1 MPRLFSVALF
11 VALSAASC
19 AREASIRD
27 GVFDK
32 GDVAL
37 RFEQIPPE
45 WRTIPISGA
54 DLAFRDDR
62 HRGSVLIDVRC
73 GERDGDAPLSVL
85 TEHLIMGTTERS
97 IETQA
102 TIPFDGREAMR
113 TTLDAK
119 LDGVPMRYDIYV
131 MKKDGCVYDLVY
143 VAPPEP
149 FVAGEPAFERFVGSV
164 HATAHGDTAHAQSG
178 LAPADP

>member
-1 MPRLFSVALF
+1 
-11 VALSAASC
+11 
-19 AREASIRD
+19 
-27 GVFDK
+27 
-32 GDVAL
+32 
-37 RFEQIPPE
+37 
-45 WRTIPISGA
+45 
-54 DLAFRDDR
+54 
-62 HRGSVLIDVRC
+62 
-73 GERDGDAPLSVL
+73 
-85 TEHLIMGTTERS
+85 MGTTERS